1 MALSIPRIRLIYLIP
16 ILIALSLSELYLAN
30 KSWRT
35 FQVLSS
41 ARELGIS
48 EGAGLRAY
56 MTIAELQ
63 SQFELDGAAFELIF
77 GSVDLAVTETIKS
90 IAVTQGR
97 SELELI
103 AAIQG
108 QLVSRTNSTTATE
121 EPSLLTKLSDYLLEL
136 MSQYGVIVL
145 VLVVF
150 LGSLGAPVPAGP
162 MAAMTGV
169 FAFSGGLSALPTA
182 LAILFGSVAGDMLI
196 YSIGRRT
203 DPARLVKIG
212 RWVGYTEANRVRLE
226 RLFERFGDL
235 TLLLTRS
242 LVAHISAVASLLA
255 GSSGISVTRFLI
267 YTCCGRTLWLLIYFG
282 AGYLVGSDFT
292 MASSFL
298 SYLSLL
304 LIALAA
310 SITLIFSYF
319 KKA

>member
-16 ILIALSLSELYLAN
+16 ILIALSLAELYLAN

-35 FQVLSS
+35 FQVLNS
-41 ARELGIS
+41 ARELGVS
-48 EGAGLRAY
+48 EGALLRAY
-56 MTIAELQ
+56 MTVGELQ
-63 SQFELDGAAFELIF
+63 SQFQLDSKTLELIF
-77 GSVDLAVTETIKS
+77 GSKEIAPSDTIKV
-90 IAVTQGR
+90 IALRESR

-108 QLVSRTNSTTATE
+108 QLANISSSAGSIAE
-121 EPSLLTKLSDYLLEL
+121 QSLLTKLSDYLFDL
-136 MSQYGVIVL
+136 MSQYGLIIL

-203 DPARLVKIG
+203 DPARLVKVG
-212 RWVGYTEANRVRLE
+212 RWVGYTEANRARLE
-226 RLFERFGDL
+226 RLFQRFGNL

-267 YTCCGRTLWLLIYFG
+267 YTCCGRALWLLIYFG

-310 SITLIFSYF
+310 TISLIYFYF

>member
-1 MALSIPRIRLIYLIP
+1 MALSIPRVRLIYLIP
-16 ILIALSLSELYLAN
+16 ILILLTLSEVYLAN

-41 ARELGIS
+41 ARELGVS
-48 EGAGLRAY
+48 EGAVLRAY
-56 MTIAELQ
+56 MTVGELQ
-63 SQFELDGAAFELIF
+63 SQFQLDSTALEVIF
-77 GSVDLAVTETIKS
+77 GREEIASSNTIKS
-90 IAVTQGR
+90 IALREGR

-108 QLVSRTNSTTATE
+108 QLANKSTSAGSTE
-121 EPSLLTKLSDYLLEL
+121 EQSLLTKLADYLFDL
-136 MSQYGVIVL
+136 MSQYGLIIL

-203 DPARLVKIG
+203 DPARLVKVG
-212 RWVGYTEANRVRLE
+212 RWVGYTEANRARLE
-226 RLFERFGDL
+226 RLFDRFGNL

-255 GSSGISVTRFLI
+255 GSSRIPVTRFFI

-310 SITLIFSYF
+310 TITLIFTYF

>member
-16 ILIALSLSELYLAN
+16 ILIALSLAELYLAN

-35 FQVLSS
+35 FQVLNS
-41 ARELGIS
+41 ARELGVS
-48 EGAGLRAY
+48 EGALLRAY
-56 MTIAELQ
+56 MTVGELQ
-63 SQFELDGAAFELIF
+63 SQFQLDSKTLELIF
-77 GSVDLAVTETIKS
+77 GSKEIASSDTIKL
-90 IAVTQGR
+90 IALRESR

-108 QLVSRTNSTTATE
+108 QLANISSSAGSIAE
-121 EPSLLTKLSDYLLEL
+121 QSLLTKLSDYLFDL
-136 MSQYGVIVL
+136 MSQYGLIIL

-203 DPARLVKIG
+203 DPARLVKVG
-212 RWVGYTEANRVRLE
+212 RWVGYTEANRARLE
-226 RLFERFGDL
+226 RLFQRFGNL

-267 YTCCGRTLWLLIYFG
+267 YTCCGRALWLLIYFG

-310 SITLIFSYF
+310 TISLIYFYF

>member
-16 ILIALSLSELYLAN
+16 ILIALSLAELYLAN

-35 FQVLSS
+35 FQVLNS
-41 ARELGIS
+41 ARELGAS
-48 EGAGLRAY
+48 EGALLRAY
-56 MTIAELQ
+56 MTVGELQ
-63 SQFELDGAAFELIF
+63 SQFQLDSNTLELIF
-77 GSVDLAVTETIKS
+77 GSKEIAPSDTIKA
-90 IAVTQGR
+90 IALRESR

-108 QLVSRTNSTTATE
+108 QLANKSTSAGSTE
-121 EPSLLTKLSDYLLEL
+121 EQSLLAKLADYLFDL
-136 MSQYGVIVL
+136 MSQYGLIIL

-203 DPARLVKIG
+203 DPARLVKVG
-212 RWVGYTEANRVRLE
+212 RWVGYTEANRARLE
-226 RLFERFGDL
+226 RLFDRFGNL

-242 LVAHISAVASLLA
+242 LVAHISA
-255 GSSGISVTRFLI
+255 
-267 YTCCGRTLWLLIYFG
+267 
-282 AGYLVGSDFT
+282 
-292 MASSFL
+292 
-298 SYLSLL
+298 
-304 LIALAA
+304 IALAIA
-310 SITLIFSYF
+310 RKWVRKLIEAMVSIARSGAHSRKKLSTSSRPLMVNRKHTVAAYYLNSLYSKHSITQLL
-319 KKA
+319 

>member
-16 ILIALSLSELYLAN
+16 ILIALTLAELYLAN

-35 FQVLSS
+35 FQVLNS
-41 ARELGIS
+41 ARELGAS
-48 EGAGLRAY
+48 EGAVLRAY
-56 MTIAELQ
+56 MTIGELQ
-63 SQFELDGAAFELIF
+63 SHFQLDNTALDSIF
-77 GSVDLAVTETIKS
+77 GSTELAPTDTIKS
-90 IAVTQGR
+90 IASSQGR

-103 AAIQG
+103 SAIQG
-108 QLVSRTNSTTATE
+108 QLASISEIDESAE
-121 EPSLLTKLSDYLLEL
+121 EPSLITKLSDYLFDL
-136 MSQYGVIVL
+136 MSQYGLVIL

-182 LAILFGSVAGDMLI
+182 LAILFGSVTGDMLV
-196 YSIGRRT
+196 YAIGRRT
-203 DPARLVKIG
+203 DPERLVNVG
-212 RWVGYTEANRVRLE
+212 RWVGYTAANRARLE
-226 RLFERFGDL
+226 RLFQRFGNL

-255 GSSGISVTRFLI
+255 GSSGIPVSRFLI
-267 YTCCGRTLWLLIYFG
+267 YTCCGRSLWLLIYFG
-282 AGYLVGSDFT
+282 AGYLVGSDFNV
-292 MASSFL
+292 ASSFL
-298 SYLSLL
+298 GYLSLL

-310 SITLIFSYF
+310 TITLIYFYF